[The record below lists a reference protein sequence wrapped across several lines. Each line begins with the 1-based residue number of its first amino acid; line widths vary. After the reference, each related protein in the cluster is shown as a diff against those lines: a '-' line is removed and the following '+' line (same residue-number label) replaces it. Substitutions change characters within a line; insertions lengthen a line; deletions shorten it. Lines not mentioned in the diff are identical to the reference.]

1 MKVVASVF
9 SIDIPY
15 LSKNAYR
22 EMFILSR
29 IV

>member
-9 SIDIPY
+9 STDIPY
-15 LSKNAYR
+15 LSKNAYKK
-22 EMFILSR
+22 MLILSR